1 MKKFFFSILAVGAL
15 VACTKS
21 EVKFEGETEIA
32 FSPVTSTATKANV
45 YGAIE
50 GTTYPTGETFYV
62 WGYWQDVPAGSN
74 NSAFTDPK
82 TYINGQ
88 AFKYA
93 SGQLW
98 QGRDKSYY
106 WPKTGS
112 MIFAALSPVD
122 APVRVYDNYPIS
134 ATHKLSENKFLFE
147 YDNPYE
153 THKTVDLLWANN
165 TVSYSEATA
174 GTEGVPVKFNHA
186 LAWITFRV
194 KGESVTQDG
203 GFKINSLTLNSVQ
216 TKAQFNSLGN
226 GSWAGYENA
235 VKNYVVFT
243 DNLNGS
249 QNLTSALVDLE
260 NTPKGTLVIPQ
271 SKATDYTAT
280 LKYTNYLGDTP
291 IVETIELKLGT
302 GWEIGKHYIY
312 NITFTPREI
321 LLKPEVAEWVTEE
334 TTFPF

>member
-1 MKKFFFSILAVGAL
+1 MKKFFFSILAVGAI

-21 EVKFEGETEIA
+21 EVKYEGESEIA
-32 FSPVTSTATKANV
+32 FAPVTSAATKANV
-45 YGAIE
+45 LGAID
-50 GTTYPTGETFYV
+50 GTAYPTDETFYV
-62 WGYWQDVPAGSN
+62 WGYWQDCPAGSD
-74 NSAFTDPK
+74 NSTFTHPK

-122 APVRVYDNYPIS
+122 APIDGGDVRAKHHFAANNFV
-134 ATHKLSENKFLFE
+134 FE
-147 YDNPYE
+147 YRNPSE
-153 THKTVDLLWANN
+153 TNKTVDLLWANN

-174 GTEGVPVKFNHA
+174 GTNGVPVKFNHA

-194 KGESVTQDG
+194 QGESVVQDG
-203 GFKINSLTLNSVQ
+203 GFKINSLILNDVN
-216 TKAQFNSLGN
+216 TYAQFNSLGN
-226 GSWAGYENA
+226 GSWEGHAYA
-235 VKNYVVFT
+235 ADYTVFI

-249 QNLTSALVDLE
+249 QNLTGALVDLE

-271 SKATDYTAT
+271 SKNVDFTAT

-291 IVETIELKLGT
+291 IVETIDLDLGT
-302 GWEIGKHYIY
+302 EWQIGKHYIY
-312 NITFTPREI
+312 NIKFTPKEI
-321 LLKPEVAEWVTEE
+321 LLKPEVAEWVPEE
-334 TTFPF
+334 TTFEF

>member
-1 MKKFFFSILAVGAL
+1 MKKFFFSVLAVGAI

-21 EVKFEGETEIA
+21 EVKYAGETEIA
-32 FSPVTSTATKANV
+32 FAPVTSAAAKANV
-45 YGAIE
+45 LGAID
-50 GTTYPTGETFYV
+50 GTAYPTDETFYV
-62 WGYWQDVPAGSN
+62 WGYWQDCPAGSD
-74 NSAFTDPK
+74 NSTFTDPK

-122 APVRVYDNYPIS
+122 APIDGGDVRAKHNFAD
-134 ATHKLSENKFLFE
+134 NKFVFE
-147 YDNPYE
+147 YRNPSE
-153 THKTVDLLWANN
+153 TNKTVDLLWANN

-174 GTEGVPVKFNHA
+174 GTNGVPVKFNHA

-194 KGESVTQDG
+194 QGESVVQDG
-203 GFKINSLTLNSVQ
+203 GFKINSLILNAVN
-216 TKAQFNSLGN
+216 TRAQFNSLGN
-226 GSWAGYENA
+226 GSWEGHTTAA
-235 VKNYVVFT
+235 NYTVFI

-249 QNLTSALVDLE
+249 QNLTGALVDLE

-271 SKATDYTAT
+271 SKNVDYTAT

-291 IVETIELKLGT
+291 IVETIDLDLGT
-302 GWEIGKHYIY
+302 EWQIGKHYIY
-312 NITFTPREI
+312 NIKFTPKEI
-321 LLKPEVAEWVTEE
+321 LLKPEVAEWVPEE
-334 TTFPF
+334 TTFEF

>member
-62 WGYWQDVPAGSN
+62 WGYWQDVPAGNN

-112 MIFAALSPVD
+112 VIFAALSPVD
-122 APVRVYDNYPIS
+122 APIEGDVR
-134 ATHKLSENKFLFE
+134 AKHKFADNKFVFE
-147 YDNPYE
+147 YRNPSE
-153 THKTVDLLWANN
+153 TNKTVDLLWANN

-174 GTEGVPVKFNHA
+174 GTNGVPVKFNHA

-194 KGESVTQDG
+194 QGESVVQDG
-203 GFKINSLTLNSVQ
+203 GFKINSLILNDVN
-216 TKAQFNSLGN
+216 TYAQFNSLGN
-226 GSWAGYENA
+226 GSWEGHTTAADYT
-235 VKNYVVFT
+235 VFI

-249 QNLTSALVDLE
+249 QNLTGALVDLE

-271 SKATDYTAT
+271 SKTTDYTAT

-291 IVETIELKLGT
+291 INETIDLKLGT

-312 NITFTPREI
+312 NITFTPKEI
-321 LLKPEVAEWVTEE
+321 LLKPEVAEWVPEE

>member
-1 MKKFFFSILAVGAL
+1 MKKFFFSILAVGAI

-21 EVKFEGETEIA
+21 EVKYEGETEIA
-32 FSPVTSTATKANV
+32 FAPVTSAATKANV
-45 YGAIE
+45 FGAIE

-62 WGYWQDVPAGSN
+62 WGYWQDVPAGN
-74 NSAFTDPK
+74 DNSAFDAAK

-122 APVRVYDNYPIS
+122 APIEGGDVRAKHDF
-134 ATHKLSENKFLFE
+134 AANKFVFE
-147 YDNPYE
+147 YCNPSE
-153 THKTVDLLWANN
+153 TNKTVDLLWANN

-203 GFKINSLTLNSVQ
+203 GFKINSLTLNDVN
-216 TKAQFNSLGN
+216 TRAQFNSLGN
-226 GSWAGYENA
+226 GAWGGQFSKA
-235 VKNYVVFT
+235 NYKVFT

-249 QNLTSALVDLE
+249 QNLTGALVDLE

-271 SKATDYTAT
+271 SMTTDYTAT

-312 NITFTPREI
+312 NITFTPKEI
-321 LLKPEVAEWVTEE
+321 LLKPEVAEWVREE
-334 TTFPF
+334 TTFEF